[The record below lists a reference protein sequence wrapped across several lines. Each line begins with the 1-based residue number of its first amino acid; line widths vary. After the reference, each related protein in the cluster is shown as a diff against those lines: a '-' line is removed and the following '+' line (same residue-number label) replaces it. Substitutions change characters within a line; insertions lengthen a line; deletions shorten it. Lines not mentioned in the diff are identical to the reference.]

1 MSHSRATDSRSF
13 LSCYLFCSPTST
25 DLSQAPEWSH
35 MDSTSSVW
43 QLCGH
48 HLVCVIAPHRLHR
61 NSPSSSR
68 PPLLRSLPRCM
79 CRAYA
84 SSHITNLTYLP
95 HTLHR
100 GLVVRFVIRQDLRIG
115 PHPSF
120 RSSSASVSYSANP
133 AIISSARLYRALWC
147 LLSCTPP
154 PSRAQSSPRTRQ
166 GTGEFG

>member
-1 MSHSRATDSRSF
+1 MAAVW
-13 LSCYLFCSPTST
+13 
-25 DLSQAPEWSH
+25 APPR
-35 MDSTSSVW
+35 
-43 QLCGH
+43 
-48 HLVCVIAPHRLHR
+48 VCNYSHRLHR

-100 GLVVRFVIRQDLRIG
+100 GLVVRFVIRPDLRFG

-133 AIISSARLYRALWC
+133 AIISSARLYRAPWC
-147 LLSCTPP
+147 LLSCTPTL
-154 PSRAQSSPRTRQ
+154 TRSVIASHTTEHRRVRLTIDCKPDV
-166 GTGEFG
+166 TGDI